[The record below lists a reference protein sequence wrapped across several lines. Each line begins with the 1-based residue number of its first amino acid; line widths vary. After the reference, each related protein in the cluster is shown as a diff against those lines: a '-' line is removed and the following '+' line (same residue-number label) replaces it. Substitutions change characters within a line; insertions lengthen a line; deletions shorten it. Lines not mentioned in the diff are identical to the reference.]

1 MVYSL
6 WQISEIVSMK
16 FLHVLKQKFDT
27 GLHALDKFVK
37 IQHVTFF
44 FLDFFYFLTAT
55 YFF

>member
-37 IQHVTFF
+37 IQHGTFF
-44 FLDFFYFLTAT
+44 FSIFLFFDCNL
-55 YFF
+55 FF